1 MTDTGGVGMDGA
13 GAAGAGLRFGLLGP
27 LRAWHGERE
36 LELGRPQQRAVLAV
50 LLGAAGRTVATAVL
64 AEGVWGGAEP
74 ADPRK
79 AVQLAVSRLR
89 TVFRPYAG
97 DDPERMPLVR
107 VGDGYALRVPAAEVD
122 ATAWAELLAEA
133 GRLREAGAPARE
145 VREVLRSA
153 RRLWVGEP
161 LAGLPGPHAEA
172 TRARLAE
179 QRVAAKEAEL
189 ELDADLGDRTDL
201 TAEAAALALEH
212 PGRPRLTA
220 VLMRALYQA
229 GRRTE
234 ALAVYED
241 ARAALPSGAG
251 GPGGASDGDPDGSGP
266 AELQLRILRDDPT
279 LLPAGAA
286 TAEAPEP
293 AADSWQAPDQLP
305 SGLAD
310 FTGRAD
316 EVETLVDRLGGA
328 GGRAV
333 VISALDGM
341 GGVGKTTLAVHVA
354 RRIRDRFPDGQ
365 LFADLRGA
373 DHTPP
378 DPGTVLAG
386 FLRALGVAPAEI
398 PPDTRERSA
407 LYRSALAG
415 RRVLVVLD
423 NAATPDHVEPLL
435 PGSAGCAVL
444 VTSRHRLAELAGAHQ
459 LRLDTL
465 PPEQALE
472 LLTRIVGADRT
483 AAEPA
488 AAEEI
493 VHACGLLP
501 LAVRIVASRLAAD
514 PALTLAALAEGLR
527 QEHRL
532 AELSDGERTVEAS
545 FALSY
550 HRLDAELA
558 RAFRLLALPDVPD
571 IPLPCAA
578 ALLDRPESATADLLE
593 TLVDLNLL
601 HSPRFGRYGYHDLVR
616 AYARGRLAAEDA
628 PADRTAAADR
638 LADFC
643 LATARNADRAARKAD
658 PVELSLL
665 GVPVRAEGRSFA
677 DGTAAVRWMNEQA
690 EVHAAAIALS
700 CADPE
705 LPLDR
710 AAELADRMG
719 AVLADRTRTTLI
731 ADLAERLAEEAAARG
746 DHGAL
751 ALARYLRGAN
761 LWHVNRYAE
770 SEEEIR
776 RAVELCSAVV
786 PSAVVPSVAGP
797 SAVVGPSEAG
807 GSAAVPSAAGSEAPT
822 ERVLAKALLTLGGNA
837 RIHGRYAEAA
847 EHAGR
852 AAQLFHRL
860 GAERSEGSA
869 LGEFAF
875 CCAQTGRPAEA
886 RDAAERGAR
895 LMSGS
900 GPVSAAT
907 GRYYLARVLRL
918 CGDPE
923 EALAQAVGAR
933 EEFAALQVTVFE
945 AASGDLAARIHAE
958 AGRWLLAVD
967 AAEAVLPLARRTS
980 AALEAALLR
989 TLGTALTGLGRPRQ
1003 ARACLA
1009 EGLEVYER
1017 LGLAE
1022 DAAQVRELL
1031 AALE

>member
-1 MTDTGGVGMDGA
+1 MGDMGGT
-13 GAAGAGLRFGLLGP
+13 GLRFGLLGP
-27 LRAWHGERE
+27 LRAWYGERE

-50 LLGAAGRTVATAVL
+50 LLDAAGRTVAVPVL
-64 AEGVWGGAEP
+64 VEGVWGGAAP

-89 TVFRPYAG
+89 SAFRPYAG
-97 DDPERMPLVR
+97 DDPDRMPLVR
-107 VGDGYALRVPAAEVD
+107 IGDGYAFKAAGARSDTAAWD
-122 ATAWAELLAEA
+122 ALLAEA
-133 GRLREAGAPARE
+133 GRLREADAPPQE
-145 VREVLRSA
+145 VREVLRRA
-153 RRLWVGEP
+153 HRLWVGEP

-172 TRARLAE
+172 VRARLTE
-179 QRVAAKEAEL
+179 QRISAGETEL

-201 TAEAAALALEH
+201 TAAVTAFALEH

-220 VLMRALYQA
+220 VLMRALHQA
-229 GRRTE
+229 GRKAE

-241 ARAALPSGAG
+241 ARAWLP
-251 GPGGASDGDPDGSGP
+251 PGRSAP
-266 AELQLRILRDDPT
+266 ADLQLRILREDAS
-279 LLPAGAA
+279 LLPAHAA
-286 TAEAPEP
+286 TGPAEPDAT
-293 AADSWQAPDQLP
+293 AADWQAPDQLP
-305 SGLAD
+305 SGLPD
-310 FTGRAD
+310 FTGRAE
-316 EVETLVDRLGGA
+316 EVDTLTDQLSAA

-333 VISALDGM
+333 VVSALDGM
-341 GGVGKTTLAVHVA
+341 GGVGKTTLAVHAA
-354 RRIRDRFPDGQ
+354 RLVRARFPDGQ

-373 DHTPP
+373 DRTPP

-386 FLRALGVAPAEI
+386 FLRALGVDPADV
-398 PPDTRERSA
+398 PPDTGERSA

-423 NAATPDHVEPLL
+423 NAATPGHVEPLL

-444 VTSRHRLAELAGAHQ
+444 ITSRHRLARLSGAHQ

-465 PPEQALE
+465 PAGQALE
-472 LLTRIVGADRT
+472 LLTRVVGAERV
-483 AAEPA
+483 AAEPD
-488 AAEEI
+488 AAEE
-493 VHACGLLP
+493 VVQACGLLP

-527 QEHRL
+527 HEHRL
-532 AELSDGERTVEAS
+532 AELSDGERTVEAT

-550 HRLDAELA
+550 HRLDPELA
-558 RAFRLLALPDVPD
+558 RAFRLLAMPDAPD
-571 IPLPCAA
+571 IPLSCAA
-578 ALLDRPESATADLLE
+578 ALLDRTEAETDDLLE

-616 AYARGRLAAEDA
+616 AYARARLADEDG
-628 PADRTAAADR
+628 PTERTAALDR
-638 LADFC
+638 LLDFC

-658 PVELSLL
+658 QAELSLL
-665 GVPVRAEGRSFA
+665 GAPVTAPGRTIS
-677 DGTAAVRWMNEQA
+677 DGPGAVRWMRDQSD
-690 EVHAAAIALS
+690 VHAAVIALA
-700 CADPE
+700 CADPA

-719 AVLADRTRTTLI
+719 AILPERTRTGVI
-731 ADLAERLAEEAAARG
+731 VELAGHLARQAASRG
-746 DHGAL
+746 EPGPL
-751 ALARYLRGAN
+751 ALARYLRGSM
-761 LWHVNRYAE
+761 LWHINRYAE

-776 RAVELCSAVV
+776 RAVALAEQD
-786 PSAVVPSVAGP
+786 
-797 SAVVGPSEAG
+797 ER
-807 GSAAVPSAAGSEAPT
+807 T
-822 ERVLAKALLTLGGNA
+822 ERVLAKALITLGSNA
-837 RIHGRYAEAA
+837 RMHGRYAEAA

-852 AAQLFHRL
+852 AADLFHRL
-860 GAERSEGSA
+860 GAQRAEGSA

-875 CCAQTGRPAEA
+875 SAAQTGRLDEA
-886 RDAAERGAR
+886 RDAAERSAR
-895 LMSGS
+895 LMSRS

-923 EALAQAVGAR
+923 EALAHAVGAR
-933 EEFAALQVTVFE
+933 EEFAALQVTVF
-945 AASGDLAARIHAE
+945 AAAAGDLAARIHAE

-1003 ARACLA
+1003 ARACLVDS
-1009 EGLEVYER
+1009 LEVYER

-1022 DAAQVRELL
+1022 DAAQVRGLL
-1031 AALE
+1031 TR

>member
-1 MTDTGGVGMDGA
+1 MGDMG
-13 GAAGAGLRFGLLGP
+13 GAGLRFGLLGP
-27 LRAWHGERE
+27 LRAWYGEQE

-50 LLGAAGRTVATAVL
+50 LLEAAGRAVAVPVL
-64 AEGVWGGAEP
+64 VEGVWGGAAP

-89 TVFRPYAG
+89 TAFRPYSG

-107 VGDGYALRVPAAEVD
+107 IGDGYALKAPRAEVD
-122 ATAWAELLAEA
+122 TADWEALLAET
-133 GRLREAGAPARE
+133 GRLHEQQAPPRE
-145 VREVLRSA
+145 VREVLHRA
-153 RRLWVGEP
+153 QRLWVGEP

-172 TRARLAE
+172 VRARLTE
-179 QRVAAKEAEL
+179 QRIQAKETQL

-220 VLMRALYQA
+220 VLMRALYQS
-229 GRRTE
+229 GRKAE

-241 ARAALPSGAG
+241 ARAALPEAPRTTR
-251 GPGGASDGDPDGSGP
+251 PGDADGP
-266 AELQLRILRDDPT
+266 AAVQLRILREDAS
-279 LLPAGAA
+279 LLPAAVSA
-286 TAEAPEP
+286 TPAEP
-293 AADSWQAPDQLP
+293 AADTWQAPDQLP
-305 SGLAD
+305 SDLPD
-310 FTGRAD
+310 FTGRAE
-316 EVETLVDRLGGA
+316 EVEALTDRLADA

-333 VISALDGM
+333 VVSALDGM

-354 RRIRDRFPDGQ
+354 RMVRDRFPDGQ

-398 PPDTRERSA
+398 PPDTGERSA

-423 NAATPDHVEPLL
+423 NAATPGHVDPLL

-444 VTSRHRLAELAGAHQ
+444 ITSRHRLAGLAGAHQ

-465 PPEQALE
+465 PPDQALE
-472 LLTRIVGADRT
+472 LLTRIVGAGRV
-483 AAEPA
+483 AAEPE

-493 VHACGLLP
+493 VRACGLLP

-514 PALTLAALAEGLR
+514 PALTLAVLAEGLR
-527 QEHRL
+527 REHRL

-558 RAFRLLALPDVPD
+558 RAFRLLALPDAPD

-578 ALLDRPESATADLLE
+578 VLLDRTEAETDELLE

-601 HSPRFGRYGYHDLVR
+601 HSPRFGSYGFHDLVR
-616 AYARGRLAAEDA
+616 AYARGRLAAEDDA
-628 PADRTAAADR
+628 ADRTAAADR
-638 LADFC
+638 LVDFC
-643 LATARNADRAARKAD
+643 LATARNADLAARKAD

-665 GVPVRAEGRSFA
+665 GAPVNSPGRAIA
-677 DGTAAVRWMNEQA
+677 DGAEAVRWMREQA

-700 CADPE
+700 CADPN

-710 AAELADRMG
+710 AAELTDRMG
-719 AVLADRTRTTLI
+719 AVLPDRARTTVI
-731 ADLAERLAEEAAARG
+731 ADLAERVGREAEARG
-746 DHGAL
+746 DHGPL
-751 ALARYLRGAN
+751 ALAAYVRGSM

-770 SEEEIR
+770 SQEAIR
-776 RAVELCSAVV
+776 RAVELCTSPA
-786 PSAVVPSVAGP
+786 
-797 SAVVGPSEAG
+797 
-807 GSAAVPSAAGSEAPT
+807 T
-822 ERVLAKALLTLGGNA
+822 ERVLAKSLLTLGGNA

-847 EHAGR
+847 DHAGR

-875 CCAQTGRPAEA
+875 SAAQTGRLDEA

-895 LMSGS
+895 LMRGS

-923 EALAQAVGAR
+923 AALDHAVGAR
-933 EEFAALQVTVFE
+933 EEFAALQVTVFA

-989 TLGTALTGLGRPRQ
+989 TLGTALDGLGRPRQ
-1003 ARACLA
+1003 ARACLTDS
-1009 EGLEVYER
+1009 LEIYQR
-1017 LGLAE
+1017 LGLEEEAE
-1022 DAAQVRELL
+1022 QVRGLL
-1031 AALE
+1031 GR

>member
-1 MTDTGGVGMDGA
+1 MADMGGS
-13 GAAGAGLRFGLLGP
+13 GLRFGLLGP
-27 LRAWHGERE
+27 LRAWYGERE

-64 AEGVWGGAEP
+64 VEGVWGGAAP

-79 AVQLAVSRLR
+79 AVQVAVSRLR
-89 TVFRPYAG
+89 AAFRPYTG
-97 DDPERMPLVR
+97 DDPQRMPLVR
-107 VGDGYALRVPAAEVD
+107 VGDGYALRVPEAEVD
-122 ATAWAELLAEA
+122 AAVWDALLAEA
-133 GRLREAGAPARE
+133 GRLRDADAPPQE
-145 VREVLRSA
+145 VREVLRGA
-153 RRLWVGEP
+153 RRLWAGEP
-161 LAGLPGPHAEA
+161 LAGLPGPHAESV
-172 TRARLAE
+172 RARLAE
-179 QRVAAKEAEL
+179 QRISAKETQL
-189 ELDADLGDRTDL
+189 ELDAELGDRTDL

-212 PGRPRLTA
+212 PGRARLTA

-229 GRRTE
+229 GRKTE

-241 ARAALPSGAG
+241 ARASLP
-251 GPGGASDGDPDGSGP
+251 PGEHGP
-266 AELQLRILRDDPT
+266 AALQLRILREDAT
-279 LLPAGAA
+279 LLPAAAA
-286 TAEAPEP
+286 TAEP
-293 AADSWQAPDQLP
+293 AAETWQAPEQLR
-305 SGLAD
+305 SGLTD
-310 FTGRAD
+310 FTGRA
-316 EVETLVDRLGGA
+316 EEAEALLDRLATA

-333 VISALDGM
+333 VVSALDGM

-354 RRIRDRFPDGQ
+354 RRIRGRFPDGQ

-373 DHTPP
+373 DRTPP

-423 NAATPDHVEPLL
+423 NAATPGHVEPLL

-444 VTSRHRLAELAGAHQ
+444 ITSRHRLAGLSGAHH
-459 LRLDTL
+459 LRLDIL

-472 LLTRIVGADRT
+472 LLTRIVGAGRA
-483 AAEPA
+483 AAEPG

-493 VHACGLLP
+493 VRACGLLP

-514 PALTLAALAEGLR
+514 PSLTLAALAEGLR

-558 RAFRLLALPDVPD
+558 RAFRLLSLPDAPD

-578 ALLDRPESATADLLE
+578 ALLDRPEAGTAELLE

-601 HSPRFGRYGYHDLVR
+601 HSPRFGRYGFHDLVR
-616 AYARGRLAAEDA
+616 AYARGRLAAEDGA
-628 PADRTAAADR
+628 AERTAAADR
-638 LADFC
+638 LTDFC

-665 GVPVRAEGRSFA
+665 GVPVHRPGRAFA
-677 DGTAAVRWMNEQA
+677 DGSEAVRWMREQA

-700 CADPE
+700 CADPD

-719 AVLADRTRTTLI
+719 AVLSERTQTTVI
-731 ADLAERLAEEAAARG
+731 ADLAEHLAREAAERG

-761 LWHVNRYAE
+761 LWHINRYAE
-770 SEEEIR
+770 SEAEIR
-776 RAVELCSAVV
+776 RAVELCS
-786 PSAVVPSVAGP
+786 
-797 SAVVGPSEAG
+797 
-807 GSAAVPSAAGSEAPT
+807 SAAGSPVPGSSAAGSPAVGSGAARSAAQT

-852 AAQLFHRL
+852 AAQLFRRL

-875 CCAQTGRPAEA
+875 SCAQTGRLTEA
-886 RDAAERGAR
+886 RAAAERGAL

-923 EALAQAVGAR
+923 AALAHAAGAR
-933 EEFAALQVTVFE
+933 EEFATLQVTVFE
-945 AASGDLAARIHAE
+945 AAAGDLAARIHAE

-1009 EGLEVYER
+1009 DGLEVYER
-1017 LGLAE
+1017 LGLDE
-1022 DAAQVRELL
+1022 DAAQVRALL

>member
-1 MTDTGGVGMDGA
+1 MGDMG
-13 GAAGAGLRFGLLGP
+13 GAGLRFGLLGP
-27 LRAWHGERE
+27 LRAWYGEQE

-50 LLGAAGRTVATAVL
+50 LLEAAGRAVAVPVL
-64 AEGVWGGAEP
+64 VEGVWGGAEP

-89 TVFRPYAG
+89 TAFRPYAG

-107 VGDGYALRVPAAEVD
+107 IGDGYALKAHRAEVD
-122 ATAWAELLAEA
+122 TADWEALLAET
-133 GRLREAGAPARE
+133 GRLREQQAPPRD
-145 VREVLRSA
+145 VREVLHRA
-153 RRLWVGEP
+153 QRLWVGEP

-172 TRARLAE
+172 VRARLTE
-179 QRVAAKEAEL
+179 QRIQAKETQL

-212 PGRPRLTA
+212 LGRPRLTA

-229 GRRTE
+229 GRKAE

-241 ARAALPSGAG
+241 ARATLPRDA
-251 GPGGASDGDPDGSGP
+251 DGP
-266 AELQLRILRDDPT
+266 AAVQLRILREDAS
-279 LLPAGAA
+279 LLPATAPA
-286 TAEAPEP
+286 TPAEP
-293 AADSWQAPDQLP
+293 AADTWQAPDQLP
-305 SGLAD
+305 SDLPD
-310 FTGRAD
+310 FTGRAE
-316 EVETLVDRLGGA
+316 EVEALGDRLSDA

-333 VISALDGM
+333 VVSALDGM

-354 RRIRDRFPDGQ
+354 RMVRDHFPDGQ

-398 PPDTRERSA
+398 PPDTGERSA

-423 NAATPDHVEPLL
+423 NAATPGHVEPLL
-435 PGSAGCAVL
+435 PGSGGCAVL
-444 VTSRHRLAELAGAHQ
+444 ITSRHRLAGLAGAHQ

-465 PPEQALE
+465 PPDQALE
-472 LLTRIVGADRT
+472 LLTRIVGAERV
-483 AAEPA
+483 AAEPE

-493 VHACGLLP
+493 VLACGLLP

-514 PALTLAALAEGLR
+514 PVLTLATLAEGLR
-527 QEHRL
+527 REHRL
-532 AELSDGERTVEAS
+532 AEISDGERTVEAS

-550 HRLDAELA
+550 HRLDPELA
-558 RAFRLLALPDVPD
+558 RAFRLLALPDAPD

-578 ALLDRPESATADLLE
+578 ALLDRSETETDELLE

-601 HSPRFGRYGYHDLVR
+601 HSPRFGSYGFHDLVR
-616 AYARGRLAAEDA
+616 AYARGRLAAEDGD
-628 PADRTAAADR
+628 ADRTAAADR
-638 LADFC
+638 LIDFC
-643 LATARNADRAARKAD
+643 LATARNADLAARKAD

-665 GVPVRAEGRSFA
+665 GAPVNSPGQAIA
-677 DGTAAVRWMNEQA
+677 DGAEAVRWMREQA

-700 CADPE
+700 CADPA

-710 AAELADRMG
+710 AAELTDRMG
-719 AVLADRTRTTLI
+719 AVLPDRARTTVI
-731 ADLAERLAEEAAARG
+731 ADLAERVGREAEARG
-746 DHGAL
+746 DHGPL
-751 ALARYLRGAN
+751 ALAAYVRGSM

-770 SEEEIR
+770 SQEAIR
-776 RAVELCSAVV
+776 RAVELCTSPA
-786 PSAVVPSVAGP
+786 
-797 SAVVGPSEAG
+797 
-807 GSAAVPSAAGSEAPT
+807 T
-822 ERVLAKALLTLGGNA
+822 ERVLAKSLLTLGGNA

-875 CCAQTGRPAEA
+875 SAAQTGRLDEA
-886 RDAAERGAR
+886 RDAAERSAL
-895 LMSGS
+895 LMSRS

-923 EALAQAVGAR
+923 AALDHAVGAR
-933 EEFAALQVTVFE
+933 EEFAALQVTVFA

-1009 EGLEVYER
+1009 DSLEVYER

-1022 DAAQVRELL
+1022 EIAQARALL
-1031 AALE
+1031 AQ

>member
-1 MTDTGGVGMDGA
+1 MGGS
-13 GAAGAGLRFGLLGP
+13 GLRFGLLGP
-27 LRAWHGERE
+27 LRAWYGERE

-50 LLGAAGRTVATAVL
+50 LLAAAGRTVAVPVL
-64 AEGVWGGAEP
+64 VEGVWGGAAP

-89 TVFRPYAG
+89 TAFRPYAG
-97 DDPERMPLVR
+97 DDPQRMPLLR
-107 VGDGYALRVPAAEVD
+107 VGDGYALRLSGAEVD
-122 ATAWAELLAEA
+122 TAAWEALLAEA
-133 GRLREAGAPARE
+133 GRLRAADAPPQQ
-145 VREVLRSA
+145 VREVLR
-153 RRLWVGEP
+153 RGQRLWVGEP

-172 TRARLAE
+172 VRAGLTE
-179 QRVAAKEAEL
+179 QRISAKETEL

-201 TAEAAALALEH
+201 TAAAAALALEH

-229 GRRTE
+229 GRRAE

-241 ARAALPSGAG
+241 ARASLPPGA
-251 GPGGASDGDPDGSGP
+251 DGP
-266 AELQLRILRDDPT
+266 AALQLRILREDAS
-279 LLPAGAA
+279 LLPAGA
-286 TAEAPEP
+286 TADPDEP
-293 AADSWQAPDQLP
+293 AAEADRWQAPDQLP
-305 SGLAD
+305 AGLPD
-310 FTGRAD
+310 FTGRTEEA
-316 EVETLVDRLGGA
+316 ETLTDRLSAA

-333 VISALDGM
+333 VVSALDGM
-341 GGVGKTTLAVHVA
+341 GGVGKTALAVHVA
-354 RRIRDRFPDGQ
+354 RRVRDRFPDGQ

-386 FLRALGVAPAEI
+386 FLRDLGVDPGEI
-398 PPDTRERSA
+398 PPDTGERSA

-423 NAATPDHVEPLL
+423 NAATPGHVEPLL
-435 PGSAGCAVL
+435 PGSPGCAVL
-444 VTSRHRLAELAGAHQ
+444 VTSRHRLTGLAGAHQ

-472 LLTRIVGADRT
+472 LLTRIVGAERV
-483 AAEPA
+483 AAEPG
-488 AAEEI
+488 AAEE
-493 VHACGLLP
+493 VVRACGLLP

-514 PALTLAALAEGLR
+514 PSLTLAALAEGLR
-527 QEHRL
+527 REHRL

-558 RAFRLLALPDVPD
+558 RAFRLLALPDAPD
-571 IPLPCAA
+571 VPLPCAA
-578 ALLDRPESATADLLE
+578 ALLDRSEAETGELLE

-601 HSPRFGRYGYHDLVR
+601 QSPRFGRYGFHDLVR
-616 AYARGRLAAEDA
+616 AYARARLTAEDGA
-628 PADRTAAADR
+628 AARTAATDR
-638 LADFC
+638 LLDFC
-643 LATARNADRAARKAD
+643 LATARNADLAARKAD
-658 PVELSLL
+658 PAELSLL
-665 GVPVRAEGRSFA
+665 DVPVAHPGRPVVDGAE
-677 DGTAAVRWMNEQA
+677 AVRWMREQA
-690 EVHAAAIALS
+690 EVHAAVIALS
-700 CADPE
+700 CADPA

-719 AVLADRTRTTLI
+719 SVLAERTRTTVI
-731 ADLAERLAEEAAARG
+731 ADLAERLAGEAEAG
-746 DHGAL
+746 GEHGPL
-751 ALARYLRGAN
+751 ALARYLRGAM

-770 SEEEIR
+770 SEGEIR
-776 RAVELCSAVV
+776 RAVDLCASPA
-786 PSAVVPSVAGP
+786 
-797 SAVVGPSEAG
+797 
-807 GSAAVPSAAGSEAPT
+807 T

-852 AAQLFHRL
+852 AAELFHRL
-860 GAERSEGSA
+860 GAERAEGSA

-875 CCAQTGRPAEA
+875 SAAQTGRLDEA
-886 RDAAERGAR
+886 RSAAERGAR

-923 EALAQAVGAR
+923 AALTHAVGAR
-933 EEFAALQVTVFE
+933 EEFAALQVTVFA

-1003 ARACLA
+1003 ARACLTDS
-1009 EGLEVYER
+1009 LEVYER
-1017 LGLAE
+1017 LGLQE
-1022 DAAQVRELL
+1022 ESAQVRADL
-1031 AALE
+1031 AR

>member
-1 MTDTGGVGMDGA
+1 MGDMGGS
-13 GAAGAGLRFGLLGP
+13 GLRFGLLGP
-27 LRAWHGERE
+27 LRAWHGEQE

-50 LLGAAGRTVATAVL
+50 LLAAAGRTVSVPVL
-64 AEGVWGGAEP
+64 VEGVWGGAAP
-74 ADPRK
+74 GDPRK

-89 TVFRPYAG
+89 AAFRPYAG

-107 VGDGYALRVPAAEVD
+107 VGDGYAFRTAGAELD
-122 ATAWAELLAEA
+122 AREWDALLAEA
-133 GRLREAGAPARE
+133 GRLREADAPPQE
-145 VREVLRSA
+145 IREVLRRA
-153 RRLWVGEP
+153 HRMWVGEA

-172 TRARLAE
+172 VRAHLTE
-179 QRVAAKEAEL
+179 QRISAKETEL

-201 TAEAAALALEH
+201 TAAIAALALEY

-229 GRRTE
+229 GRKAE

-241 ARAALPSGAG
+241 ARAALPPGAN
-251 GPGGASDGDPDGSGP
+251 GP
-266 AELQLRILRDDPT
+266 AELQLRILREDAS
-279 LLPAGAA
+279 LLPANAA
-286 TAEAPEP
+286 ADPAEP
-293 AADSWQAPDQLP
+293 AAEADGWQAPDQLP
-305 SGLAD
+305 GGLPD
-310 FTGRAD
+310 FTGRA
-316 EVETLVDRLGGA
+316 EEAESLADRLAGA

-333 VISALDGM
+333 VVSALDGM

-354 RRIRDRFPDGQ
+354 RRVRDRFPDGQ

-373 DHTPP
+373 DRTPP

-386 FLRALGVAPAEI
+386 FLRALGVDPADV
-398 PPDTRERSA
+398 PPDTGERSA

-423 NAATPDHVEPLL
+423 NAATTGHVEPLL
-435 PGSAGCAVL
+435 PGSPGCAVL
-444 VTSRHRLAELAGAHQ
+444 VTSRHRLTGLAGAHQ

-472 LLTRIVGADRT
+472 LFTLIVGAERV
-483 AAEPA
+483 AAEPG
-488 AAEEI
+488 AAEE
-493 VHACGLLP
+493 VVRACGLLP
-501 LAVRIVASRLAAD
+501 LAVRIAASRLAAD

-527 QEHRL
+527 HEHRL
-532 AELSDGERTVEAS
+532 AELSDGERTVEAT

-550 HRLDAELA
+550 HRLDPELA
-558 RAFRLLALPDVPD
+558 RAFRLLSLPEAPD

-578 ALLDRPESATADLLE
+578 ALLDRTEAEADDLLE

-616 AYARGRLAAEDA
+616 AYARGRLAEEDGAAE
-628 PADRTAAADR
+628 RTAATDR
-638 LADFC
+638 LLDFC
-643 LATARNADRAARKAD
+643 LATARNADRAARKAE
-658 PVELSLL
+658 PAELSLL
-665 GVPVRAEGRSFA
+665 DAPVACAGRPIA
-677 DGTAAVRWMNEQA
+677 DGAEAVRWMRDQA
-690 EVHAAAIALS
+690 DVHAAVIALG
-700 CADPE
+700 CADPA

-719 AVLADRTRTTLI
+719 AVLPERTQTSVI
-731 ADLAERLAEEAAARG
+731 VDLAGHIARQAAARG
-746 DHGAL
+746 EDGPL
-751 ALARYLRGAN
+751 ALARYLRGSM
-761 LWHVNRYAE
+761 LWHINRYAE

-776 RAVELCSAVV
+776 RAVEL
-786 PSAVVPSVAGP
+786 
-797 SAVVGPSEAG
+797 SERDDR
-807 GSAAVPSAAGSEAPT
+807 T
-822 ERVLAKALLTLGGNA
+822 ERVLAKALINLGSNA
-837 RIHGRYAEAA
+837 RMHGRYAEAA

-852 AAQLFHRL
+852 AAELFHRL
-860 GAERSEGSA
+860 GAQRAEGSA

-875 CCAQTGRPAEA
+875 SAAQTGRLDEA
-886 RDAAERGAR
+886 RDAAERSAH
-895 LMSGS
+895 LMSRS

-923 EALAQAVGAR
+923 EALAHAVGAR
-933 EEFAALQVTVFE
+933 EEFAALQVTVFA

-1003 ARACLA
+1003 ARACLTDS
-1009 EGLEVYER
+1009 LEVYER
-1017 LGLAE
+1017 LGLKE
-1022 DAAQVRELL
+1022 ESSQVRALL
-1031 AALE
+1031 AR

>member
-1 MTDTGGVGMDGA
+1 MGDMGGS
-13 GAAGAGLRFGLLGP
+13 GLRFGLLGP
-27 LRAWHGERE
+27 LRAWYGEQE

-50 LLGAAGRTVATAVL
+50 LLAAAGRTVSVPVL
-64 AEGVWGGAEP
+64 VEGVWGGAAP

-89 TVFRPYAG
+89 AAFRPYTG
-97 DDPERMPLVR
+97 EGPELMPLVR
-107 VGDGYALRVPAAEVD
+107 VGDGYAFRAPG
-122 ATAWAELLAEA
+122 AELDAADWEALVAEA
-133 GRLREAGAPARE
+133 GRLRESAAPPQE
-145 VREVLRSA
+145 VREVLRRA
-153 RRLWVGEP
+153 HRLWVGEA

-172 TRARLAE
+172 VRARLTE
-179 QRVAAKEAEL
+179 QRISAKETEL

-201 TAEAAALALEH
+201 TAAIAALALEY

-229 GRRTE
+229 GRKAE

-241 ARAALPSGAG
+241 ARAALP
-251 GPGGASDGDPDGSGP
+251 PGERAP
-266 AELQLRILRDDPT
+266 AELQLRILREDAA
-279 LLPAGAA
+279 LLPATA
-286 TAEAPEP
+286 TAAAEP
-293 AADSWQAPDQLP
+293 AADTWRAPDQLP
-305 SGLAD
+305 SGLPD
-310 FTGRAD
+310 FTGRTE
-316 EVETLVDRLGGA
+316 EVEALTDRLAGA

-354 RRIRDRFPDGQ
+354 RRARDRFPDGQ

-373 DHTPP
+373 DRTPP

-386 FLRALGVAPAEI
+386 FLRDLGVAPGEI
-398 PPDTRERSA
+398 PPDTGERSA
-407 LYRSALAG
+407 LYRSALTG

-423 NAATPDHVEPLL
+423 NAATPAHVEPLL
-435 PGSAGCAVL
+435 PGSPGCAVL
-444 VTSRHRLAELAGAHQ
+444 VTSRHRLTGLPGAHQ

-465 PPEQALE
+465 PPGQALE
-472 LLTRIVGADRT
+472 LLARIVGAERV

-488 AAEEI
+488 AAEE
-493 VHACGLLP
+493 VVRACGLLP

-514 PALTLAALAEGLR
+514 PALTLATLAEGLR
-527 QEHRL
+527 REHRL

-550 HRLDAELA
+550 HRLDVELA
-558 RAFRLLALPDVPD
+558 RAFRLLSLPDAPD

-578 ALLDRPESATADLLE
+578 ALLDRSEAETDELLE

-616 AYARGRLAAEDA
+616 AYARARLSAEDGA
-628 PADRTAAADR
+628 AARTAATGR
-638 LADFC
+638 LLDFC
-643 LATARNADRAARKAD
+643 LATARNADLAARKPD

-665 GVPVRAEGRSFA
+665 DVSVAHPGRPVP
-677 DGTAAVRWMNEQA
+677 DGTEAVRWMREQA
-690 EVHAAAIALS
+690 EVHAAVITLS
-700 CADPE
+700 CADPA

-710 AAELADRMG
+710 AAELADRMSS
-719 AVLADRTRTTLI
+719 VLAERAQTTVI
-731 ADLAERLAEEAAARG
+731 ADLAERLATEAEARG
-746 DHGAL
+746 DLGPL
-751 ALARYLRGAN
+751 ALARYVRGSM

-770 SEEEIR
+770 SAAEVH
-776 RAVELCSAVV
+776 RAVEVCAT
-786 PSAVVPSVAGP
+786 AG
-797 SAVVGPSEAG
+797 
-807 GSAAVPSAAGSEAPT
+807 T
-822 ERVLAKALLTLGGNA
+822 DRVLAKALLTLGGNA
-837 RIHGRYAEAA
+837 RVHGRFAEAA

-852 AAQLFHRL
+852 AAGLFRRL
-860 GAERSEGSA
+860 EAGRSEGSA

-875 CCAQTGRPAEA
+875 SCARTGRLDEA
-886 RDAAERGAR
+886 RAAAERSAL
-895 LMSGS
+895 LMSRS

-923 EALAQAVGAR
+923 EALTHAVGAR
-933 EEFAALQVTVFE
+933 DEFTALQVTVF
-945 AASGDLAARIHAE
+945 AAAAGDLAARIHAE

-989 TLGTALTGLGRPRQ
+989 TLGTALTGLGRPSQ
-1003 ARACLA
+1003 ARACLTDS
-1009 EGLEVYER
+1009 LEVYER

-1022 DAAQVRELL
+1022 ESAQVRAEL
-1031 AALE
+1031 ER

>member
-1 MTDTGGVGMDGA
+1 MGDVG
-13 GAAGAGLRFGLLGP
+13 GAGLRFGLLGP
-27 LRAWHGERE
+27 LRAWYGEQE

-50 LLGAAGRTVATAVL
+50 LLSAAGRTVSVPVL
-64 AEGVWGGAEP
+64 VEGVWGGAAP

-89 TVFRPYAG
+89 GAFRPHTG

-107 VGDGYALRVPAAEVD
+107 VGDGYALRAPAAEVD
-122 ATAWAELLAEA
+122 ATEWEALLAEA
-133 GRLREAGAPARE
+133 GRLREADAPPRD
-145 VREVLRSA
+145 VREVLRQA
-153 RRLWVGEP
+153 LRLWVGEP

-172 TRARLAE
+172 IRALLTE
-179 QRVAAKEAEL
+179 QRISAKEAQL
-189 ELDADLGDRTDL
+189 ELDAELGDRTDL

-212 PGRPRLTA
+212 PGRSRLTA
-220 VLMRALYQA
+220 VLMRALYQS
-229 GRRTE
+229 GRKAE

-241 ARAALPSGAG
+241 ARPALP
-251 GPGGASDGDPDGSGP
+251 PDDPAP
-266 AELQLRILRDDPT
+266 AELQLRILREDAA
-279 LLPAGAA
+279 LLPAGR
-286 TAEAPEP
+286 APEP
-293 AADSWQAPDQLP
+293 AAAEPAGPTADTHWAPDQLP
-305 SGLAD
+305 SGLPD

-316 EVETLVDRLGGA
+316 EVETLVDQLSAA

-333 VISALDGM
+333 VVSALDGM

-354 RRIRDRFPDGQ
+354 RQVRARFPDGQ

-373 DHTPP
+373 DRTPP

-386 FLRALGVAPAEI
+386 FLRALGVDPADV
-398 PPDTRERSA
+398 PPDTGERSA

-423 NAATPDHVEPLL
+423 NAATPCHVEPLL

-444 VTSRHRLAELAGAHQ
+444 VTSRHRLAGLAGAHQ

-465 PPEQALE
+465 PAEQALE
-472 LLTRIVGADRT
+472 LLTRIVGPERV

-488 AAEEI
+488 AADE
-493 VHACGLLP
+493 VVRACGLLP
-501 LAVRIVASRLAAD
+501 LAVRIAASRLAAD

-527 QEHRL
+527 HEHRL
-532 AELSDGERTVEAS
+532 AQLADGERTVEAT

-550 HRLDAELA
+550 HRLGPELA
-558 RAFRLLALPDVPD
+558 RAFRLLSLPDAPD

-578 ALLDRPESATADLLE
+578 ALLDRTETETDDLLE

-616 AYARGRLAAEDA
+616 DYARGRLAAEDG
-628 PADRTAAADR
+628 PAERTAATDR
-638 LADFC
+638 LLDFC
-643 LATARNADRAARKAD
+643 LATARNADLAARKAE
-658 PVELSLL
+658 PAELSLL
-665 GVPVRAEGRSFA
+665 GASVASPGRPIA
-677 DGTAAVRWMNEQA
+677 DGAEAVRWMRDQA
-690 EVHAAAIALS
+690 DVHAAAIALG
-700 CADPE
+700 CADPG

-719 AVLADRTRTTLI
+719 AVLPERTQTGVI
-731 ADLAERLAEEAAARG
+731 VDLAGRLAQQAAARG
-746 DHGAL
+746 EHGPL
-751 ALARYLRGAN
+751 ALARYLRGSM
-761 LWHVNRYAE
+761 LWHINRYAE
-770 SEEEIR
+770 SQEEIR
-776 RAVELCSAVV
+776 RAVAL
-786 PSAVVPSVAGP
+786 
-797 SAVVGPSEAG
+797 SEQDDR
-807 GSAAVPSAAGSEAPT
+807 T
-822 ERVLAKALLTLGGNA
+822 ERVLAKALITLGSNA
-837 RIHGRYAEAA
+837 RTHSRFAEAA

-852 AAQLFHRL
+852 AAELFHRL
-860 GAERSEGSA
+860 GAQRAEGSA

-875 CCAQTGRPAEA
+875 SAAQTGRLDEA
-886 RDAAERGAR
+886 RDAAERSAR
-895 LMSGS
+895 LMSRS

-923 EALAQAVGAR
+923 AALAHAVGAR
-933 EEFAALQVTVFE
+933 EEFAALQVTVF
-945 AASGDLAARIHAE
+945 AAAAGDLAARIHAE

-980 AALEAALLR
+980 ASLEATLLR

-1009 EGLEVYER
+1009 DSLEVFER

-1022 DAAQVRELL
+1022 EAAQVRGLL
-1031 AALE
+1031 AR

>member
-1 MTDTGGVGMDGA
+1 MADMGGS
-13 GAAGAGLRFGLLGP
+13 GLRFGLLGP
-27 LRAWHGERE
+27 LRAWYGERE

-50 LLGAAGRTVATAVL
+50 LLAAAGRTVAVPVL
-64 AEGVWGGAEP
+64 VEGVWGGAAP

-89 TVFRPYAG
+89 TAFRPYAG
-97 DDPERMPLVR
+97 DDPQRMPLVR
-107 VGDGYALRVPAAEVD
+107 VGDGYALRLSGAQVDTAAWE
-122 ATAWAELLAEA
+122 ALLAEA
-133 GRLREAGAPARE
+133 GRLRAADAPPQQ
-145 VREVLRSA
+145 VREVLR
-153 RRLWVGEP
+153 RGQRLWVGEP

-172 TRARLAE
+172 VRAGLTE
-179 QRVAAKEAEL
+179 QRISAKETEL

-201 TAEAAALALEH
+201 TAAAAALALEH

-229 GRRTE
+229 GRRAE

-241 ARAALPSGAG
+241 ARASLPPGA
-251 GPGGASDGDPDGSGP
+251 DGP
-266 AELQLRILRDDPT
+266 AALQLRILREDAS
-279 LLPAGAA
+279 LLPAGATA
-286 TAEAPEP
+286 DPVGPAAEA
-293 AADSWQAPDQLP
+293 DRWQAPDQLP
-305 SGLAD
+305 AGLPD
-310 FTGRAD
+310 FTGRTEEA
-316 EVETLVDRLGGA
+316 ETLTDRLCAA

-333 VISALDGM
+333 VVSALDGM
-341 GGVGKTTLAVHVA
+341 GGVGKTALAVHVA
-354 RRIRDRFPDGQ
+354 RRVRDRFPDGQ

-373 DHTPP
+373 DRTPP

-386 FLRALGVAPAEI
+386 FLRDLGVDPGEI
-398 PPDTRERSA
+398 PPDTGERSA

-423 NAATPDHVEPLL
+423 NAATPGHVEPLL
-435 PGSAGCAVL
+435 PGSPGCAVL
-444 VTSRHRLAELAGAHQ
+444 VTSRHRLTGLAGAHQ

-472 LLTRIVGADRT
+472 LLTRIVGAERV
-483 AAEPA
+483 AAEPG
-488 AAEEI
+488 AAEE
-493 VHACGLLP
+493 VVRACGLLP

-514 PALTLAALAEGLR
+514 PSLTLAALAEGLR
-527 QEHRL
+527 REHRL

-558 RAFRLLALPDVPD
+558 RAFRLLALPDAPD
-571 IPLPCAA
+571 VPLPCAA
-578 ALLDRPESATADLLE
+578 ALLDRSEAETGELLE

-601 HSPRFGRYGYHDLVR
+601 QSPRFGRYGFHDLVR
-616 AYARGRLAAEDA
+616 AYARARLTAEDGA
-628 PADRTAAADR
+628 AARTAATDR
-638 LADFC
+638 LLDFC
-643 LATARNADRAARKAD
+643 LATARNADLAARKAD
-658 PVELSLL
+658 PAELSLL
-665 GVPVRAEGRSFA
+665 DVPVAHPGRPVA
-677 DGTAAVRWMNEQA
+677 DGAEAVRWMREQA
-690 EVHAAAIALS
+690 EVHAAVIALS
-700 CADPE
+700 CADPA

-719 AVLADRTRTTLI
+719 SVLAERTRTTVI
-731 ADLAERLAEEAAARG
+731 ADLAERLAGEAEARG
-746 DHGAL
+746 EHGPL
-751 ALARYLRGAN
+751 ALARYLRGAM

-770 SEEEIR
+770 SEREIR
-776 RAVELCSAVV
+776 RAVDLCASPA
-786 PSAVVPSVAGP
+786 
-797 SAVVGPSEAG
+797 
-807 GSAAVPSAAGSEAPT
+807 T

-852 AAQLFHRL
+852 AAESFHRL
-860 GAERSEGSA
+860 GAERAEGSA

-875 CCAQTGRPAEA
+875 SAAQTGRLDEA
-886 RDAAERGAR
+886 RSAAERGAR

-923 EALAQAVGAR
+923 AALAHAVGAR
-933 EEFAALQVTVFE
+933 EEFAALQVTVFA

-1003 ARACLA
+1003 ARACLTDS
-1009 EGLEVYER
+1009 LEVYER
-1017 LGLAE
+1017 LGLQE
-1022 DAAQVRELL
+1022 ESAQVRADL
-1031 AALE
+1031 AR

>member
-1 MTDTGGVGMDGA
+1 MGDMGES
-13 GAAGAGLRFGLLGP
+13 GLRFGLLGP
-27 LRAWHGERE
+27 LRAWCGERE

-50 LLGAAGRTVATAVL
+50 LLAAAGRTVSVPVL
-64 AEGVWGGAEP
+64 VEGVWGGAAP

-89 TVFRPYAG
+89 TAFRPYAG

-107 VGDGYALRVPAAEVD
+107 VGDGYAFKAAGAELD
-122 ATAWAELLAEA
+122 AHEWDALLAEA
-133 GRLREAGAPARE
+133 GRLREADAPPQE
-145 VREVLRSA
+145 VREVLRRA
-153 RRLWVGEP
+153 HRMWVGEA

-172 TRARLAE
+172 VRAHLTE
-179 QRVAAKEAEL
+179 QRISAKETEL

-201 TAEAAALALEH
+201 TAAIAALALEH
-212 PGRPRLTA
+212 PGRPRLTT

-229 GRRTE
+229 GRKAE

-241 ARAALPSGAG
+241 ARAALP
-251 GPGGASDGDPDGSGP
+251 PGENGP
-266 AELQLRILRDDPT
+266 AELQLRILREDAS
-279 LLPAGAA
+279 LLPADAA
-286 TAEAPEP
+286 AGPAEP
-293 AADSWQAPDQLP
+293 AAETDGWQAPDQLP
-305 SGLAD
+305 CGLPD
-310 FTGRAD
+310 FTGRA
-316 EVETLVDRLGGA
+316 EEAESLTDRLAGA

-333 VISALDGM
+333 VVSALDGM

-354 RRIRDRFPDGQ
+354 RRVRDRFPDGQ

-373 DHTPP
+373 DRTPP

-386 FLRALGVAPAEI
+386 FLRDLGVDPGEI
-398 PPDTRERSA
+398 PPDTGERSA

-423 NAATPDHVEPLL
+423 NAATTGHVEPLL
-435 PGSAGCAVL
+435 PGSPGCAVL
-444 VTSRHRLAELAGAHQ
+444 VTSRHRLAGLAGAHQ

-472 LLTRIVGADRT
+472 LFTLIVGAERV
-483 AAEPA
+483 AAEPGV
-488 AAEEI
+488 AEE
-493 VHACGLLP
+493 VVRACGLLP

-514 PALTLAALAEGLR
+514 PSLTLAALAEGLR
-527 QEHRL
+527 REHRL

-550 HRLDAELA
+550 RRLDAELA
-558 RAFRLLALPDVPD
+558 RAFRLLALPDAPD
-571 IPLPCAA
+571 VPLPCAA
-578 ALLDRPESATADLLE
+578 ALLDRTEAETGELLE

-601 HSPRFGRYGYHDLVR
+601 HSPRFGRYGFHDLVR
-616 AYARGRLAAEDA
+616 AYARGRGAEEDG
-628 PADRTAAADR
+628 PAESTAAVDR
-638 LADFC
+638 LLDFC
-643 LATARNADRAARKAD
+643 LATARNADVAARKPD

-665 GVPVRAEGRSFA
+665 DVPVSHSGRPVA
-677 DGTAAVRWMNEQA
+677 DGAQAVRWMREQA
-690 EVHAAAIALS
+690 EVHAAVIALS
-700 CADPE
+700 CADPHV
-705 LPLDR
+705 PLDR
-710 AAELADRMG
+710 AAELADRMSS
-719 AVLADRTRTTLI
+719 VLAERTQTTVI
-731 ADLAERLAEEAAARG
+731 ADLAERLAGEAEARG
-746 DHGAL
+746 DHGPL
-751 ALARYLRGAN
+751 ALARYVRGSM

-770 SEEEIR
+770 SAEEIR
-776 RAVELCSAVV
+776 RVV
-786 PSAVVPSVAGP
+786 DVCTATG
-797 SAVVGPSEAG
+797 
-807 GSAAVPSAAGSEAPT
+807 T

-837 RIHGRYAEAA
+837 RVHGRYAEAA

-852 AAQLFHRL
+852 AAGLFRRL
-860 GAERSEGSA
+860 DAGRSEGSA

-875 CCAQTGRPAEA
+875 SAAQTGRLDEA
-886 RDAAERGAR
+886 RAAAERSAQ
-895 LMSGS
+895 LMSRS

-923 EALAQAVGAR
+923 AALAHAVGAR
-933 EEFAALQVTVFE
+933 EEFAALQVTVFA

-1003 ARACLA
+1003 ARACLTDS
-1009 EGLEVYER
+1009 LEVYER
-1017 LGLAE
+1017 LGLE
-1022 DAAQVRELL
+1022 EESEQVRGLL
-1031 AALE
+1031 AR